1 MKTYKNGI
9 SLIVLVITVIIL
21 AILAT
26 TVIITLSNTNI
37 IEQANNTIKA
47 TNVKN
52 KMDIANLYLADY
64 YLAKHKG
71 TLVPANK
78 TAKEYITEQFA
89 ANNQD
94 MSGIYVTEDGQI
106 KEGYELPSGVELADE
121 VLYEESQA
129 KGYSGKWRVL
139 GMDDAG
145 RVLLVSEFIDTGD
158 SEISNGYGTPIEAYN
173 NIITTINAAGA
184 ALADGTKVISGRS
197 INIDD
202 INKITGFKPAT
213 YVDNNSMRQ
222 YNNKVTYT
230 LTSGGVSATWTNGKT
245 ATTAGTTQIIPV
257 GEAASIALNR
267 TYTAT
272 STYYSYYPADL
283 GMTEGSDV
291 WNMLFEIPLTTPYN
305 ERIFYIADKY
315 IETQDDRIH
324 WGIRIYYDNHMAD
337 NVTDADKAE
346 RITGETFWKSNSGGN
361 PNYLDIVNLKLVVT
375 VSPDYKLE
383 DTNSDGIW
391 DIVQK

>member
-230 LTSGGVSATWTNGKT
+230 LTSGGVSATGTNGKT

-305 ERIFYIADKY
+305 ERIF
-315 IETQDDRIH
+315 
-324 WGIRIYYDNHMAD
+324 
-337 NVTDADKAE
+337 
-346 RITGETFWKSNSGGN
+346 
-361 PNYLDIVNLKLVVT
+361 
-375 VSPDYKLE
+375 
-383 DTNSDGIW
+383 
-391 DIVQK
+391 